1 MCATGDHA
9 AQDEQSWLAGGTARA
24 AEPLEQDAEEAASNA
39 DDDGTL
45 MPSPVLPPGAEHAK
59 AVIGRTWADGH
70 LYGRTARPP
79 TPSRAA
85 STSWRPTSLGAIHT
99 AF

>member
-1 MCATGDHA
+1 MCAISDNA
-9 AQDEQSWLAGGTARA
+9 AQVEQSWLAGGTARA

-45 MPSPVLPPGAEHAK
+45 MPSPVLPTGAEHAK
-59 AVIGRTWADGH
+59 AVIGRKWADGH
-70 LYGRTARPP
+70 LHGRTARPP
-79 TPSRAA
+79 TPRRTA
-85 STSWRPTSLGAIHT
+85 STSWRPISLGAIHT